1 MTKSEEMPKIKMEQH
16 EGSLFFPLPS
26 GQAFLYKLKG
36 VSKPPNVKQKFDIEM
51 KAKKIHVHEFTIQN
65 WLPIS

>member
-1 MTKSEEMPKIKMEQH
+1 MTKSEEVPEIKHEFH

-36 VSKPPNVKQKFDIEM
+36 VSKPPQCKETFDISM
-51 KAKKIHVHEFTIQN
+51 KAKKTYIHSLTIKN